1 MDDEQ
6 NPRFSHIR
14 IGSTDAPAGSSDEE
28 EVIAVGVVEESTTLD
43 SPTVFEV
50 DAEEGFSEVEEVES
64 ARPKTGAGTSEELPP
79 MPIVQKIVL
88 AACGVG
94 LVVLVIFLILYYL

>member
-28 EVIAVGVVEESTTLD
+28 EVITVGVVEEATTLD
-43 SPTVFEV
+43 SPTALEV
-50 DAEEGFSEVEEVES
+50 DAEEGLSEGDS
-64 ARPKTGAGTSEELPP
+64 ARPKTGAGASEELPP

-88 AACGVG
+88 AACCVG
-94 LVVLVIFLILYYL
+94 LVVLVIFLVLYYL